1 MNLTADAISSA
12 LVHSLWQNAIVGLLL
27 CVLLAA
33 LRHRTP
39 NARYLAGCGALALM
53 VMLPVVTA
61 LVLSQPRVPVES
73 FAPTVAAA
81 IPSASD
87 VMVPLQPLRVDTK
100 ADGWR
105 WKWLAAL
112 KPWMLPLWLAGVL
125 VCSLRL
131 VLASMH
137 LVTLRRQCAPEQGPL
152 SAVVARLAA
161 RIGVHRS
168 ISVRI
173 APTAMAP
180 ATFGLFRPV
189 ILVSSATVLGLAP
202 QQLEA
207 VLAHELAHIR
217 RHDYLVNVLQMI
229 AETLFFYHPA
239 IWWASRRIRV
249 ERELCCDDVAVQA
262 CGDVVCYAHA
272 LTSVAKLQLA
282 GSGIAL
288 GAAGG
293 PLLMRIQRL
302 FGVAS
307 VGRSV
312 PPLWVAFT
320 SLALIVA
327 LFTGTYAQSQLPG
340 TLSQDSADGANLRGR
355 VIDAISGKPVA
366 GASVR
371 AQYITGI
378 ENPPRCPIGD
388 CEVLVDPRAGRI
400 PVYRVTTAADG
411 SFDIRGIKP
420 GDYDVAAVAPGYSQ
434 RYFGQTSDVMPEV
447 PVRVAAGQS
456 ATSIEIRLTGAG
468 SLSGRIFSD
477 AGDGLAGVEVELLRR
492 GQRPFG
498 ARPAAFAF
506 AQTEDMGTFRFVNVP
521 AGEY

>member
-1 MNLTADAISSA
+1 MPSVRLSCIP
-12 LVHSLWQNAIVGLLL
+12 LWQNAIVGLLL
-27 CVLLAA
+27 CVLMAA

-39 NARYLAGCGALALM
+39 NARYLAGCGALAVM
-53 VMLPVVTA
+53 VALPVVTA
-61 LVLSQPRVPVES
+61 LVLSQPRVPAES

-81 IPSASD
+81 LPSASD
-87 VMVPLQPLRVDTK
+87 VILPPQPLWVDPE

-105 WKWLAAL
+105 LNWLAAL

-131 VLASMH
+131 AFASMH
-137 LVTLRRQCAPEQGPL
+137 TVALRRQCAPEQGPI

-161 RIGVHRS
+161 RLGVQRS

-173 APTAMAP
+173 APTTMAP

-217 RHDYLVNVLQMI
+217 RHDYLVNVLQMM

-249 ERELCCDDVAVQA
+249 ERELCCDDVAVEA

-272 LTSVAKLQLA
+272 LTSVAKLQIA

-307 VGRSV
+307 VGR
-312 PPLWVAFT
+312 PIAPLWVAFA

-327 LFTGTYAQSQLPG
+327 LFTGTYAQSQSPG
-340 TLSQDSADGANLRGR
+340 TLSQDTADGASLRGR
-355 VIDAISGKPVA
+355 VVDAGSGKPVA

-388 CEVLVDPRAGRI
+388 CEVLVDPLAGRI

-411 SFDIRGIKP
+411 SFDVRGIEP
-420 GDYDVAAVAPGYSQ
+420 GDYDVAAVAPGYFQ
-434 RYFGQTSDVMPEV
+434 RYFGQTSDDMPEV

-456 ATSIEIRLTGAG
+456 ATSIEIRLASAG

-492 GQRPFG
+492 APRPFG
-498 ARPAAFAF
+498 ARPTAVAF
-506 AQTEDMGTFRFVNVP
+506 AQTEDMGTFRFSNVP
-521 AGEY
+521 TGES